1 MARKVTNRRT
11 TKTKVTKPAGAPDQI
26 VLHKIEVRPYNRTE
40 QDIPNWRR
48 AIQSAESQIP
58 RRSLLYNLYA
68 DVDLDGHVEAV
79 TGKRRDPIKAANW
92 QFVDKEGTPV
102 DTVNDLIDSVG
113 FDDLLDEIMN
123 AKFWGYSMMEP
134 TFWQDQDGSWEM
146 DAGLLPRLN
155 YRPEN
160 GILSYDSYSEEG
172 VNIREG
178 IYAKTIME
186 VGKIKDLGLYMKA
199 SPYAI
204 LKRGGLGDYA
214 VFVQTFGN
222 PLIDAMWNGFD
233 EKQRV
238 QLQQALQEIGAGGT
252 IIRPDGTTI
261 DIKEN
266 NVNATGDAH
275 GNFLRFLNAEISKA
289 LIGTTETTESSSSS
303 GYAQSKTHQEQDES
317 KHETDLNYVR
327 RVLNSRF
334 IRILQ
339 SAGFDTKGGRFI
351 IQGESQELTVKDSY
365 EMYKSMRKE
374 LGLPIDDDFFYETF
388 DVPKPENYDS
398 LKAEQKE
405 QKPPVSEPKPGAK
418 KANKKE
424 DPDPVNLSLSEE
436 ETKEQLDNALMRWL
450 RRFLPFFSKA
460 PAETTGATASCGHHH
475 TINLAALEGFDNDGL
490 INRIWEQKGK
500 VSFDAA
506 LFYYTASTLFK
517 GFKEAWD
524 KANTITL
531 ADAPGFVYGIDDPA
545 LLTAFEQNLF
555 RFSGAKTLAEV
566 YELNELFKKATS
578 FREFYQMAKERLGV
592 FNKNWLETEYTSAV
606 LTGEAA
612 ATYNRLIKQTELYP
626 YWKYKTAGDH
636 LVRPEHAALNGL
648 VLPSNDKRWDKL
660 FPPNGWNCRC
670 YIVPRLKNEVTQEEL
685 RASRKRADAYLNSK
699 QFKSE
704 ALQGWGV
711 NRAATGEVFTANQQ
725 YVHKFPG
732 KASKMINT
740 LKPADWGL
748 DSYSNAKKQATE
760 ATKTYEGTAA
770 EFFDQLE
777 SLNDLRVIKDYHKR
791 PLQVKEGNFKR
802 HTKGRAERVRLLEA
816 LGQTLTAPHEVWLN
830 GAELGEMVYISYFL
844 DKTITVRASIKNGTM
859 ELLTWYELTEKRTIL
874 NKHRN
879 GLLVYKK

>member
-1 MARKVTNRRT
+1 
-11 TKTKVTKPAGAPDQI
+11 
-26 VLHKIEVRPYNRTE
+26 LHKIEVRPYNRTE

-351 IQGESQELTVKDSY
+351 IQG
-365 EMYKSMRKE
+365 
-374 LGLPIDDDFFYETF
+374 
-388 DVPKPENYDS
+388 
-398 LKAEQKE
+398 
-405 QKPPVSEPKPGAK
+405 
-418 KANKKE
+418 
-424 DPDPVNLSLSEE
+424 
-436 ETKEQLDNALMRWL
+436 
-450 RRFLPFFSKA
+450 
-460 PAETTGATASCGHHH
+460 
-475 TINLAALEGFDNDGL
+475 
-490 INRIWEQKGK
+490 
-500 VSFDAA
+500 
-506 LFYYTASTLFK
+506 
-517 GFKEAWD
+517 
-524 KANTITL
+524 
-531 ADAPGFVYGIDDPA
+531 
-545 LLTAFEQNLF
+545 
-555 RFSGAKTLAEV
+555 
-566 YELNELFKKATS
+566 
-578 FREFYQMAKERLGV
+578 
-592 FNKNWLETEYTSAV
+592 
-606 LTGEAA
+606 
-612 ATYNRLIKQTELYP
+612 
-626 YWKYKTAGDH
+626 
-636 LVRPEHAALNGL
+636 
-648 VLPSNDKRWDKL
+648 
-660 FPPNGWNCRC
+660 
-670 YIVPRLKNEVTQEEL
+670 
-685 RASRKRADAYLNSK
+685 
-699 QFKSE
+699 
-704 ALQGWGV
+704 
-711 NRAATGEVFTANQQ
+711 
-725 YVHKFPG
+725 
-732 KASKMINT
+732 
-740 LKPADWGL
+740 
-748 DSYSNAKKQATE
+748 
-760 ATKTYEGTAA
+760 
-770 EFFDQLE
+770 
-777 SLNDLRVIKDYHKR
+777 
-791 PLQVKEGNFKR
+791 
-802 HTKGRAERVRLLEA
+802 
-816 LGQTLTAPHEVWLN
+816 
-830 GAELGEMVYISYFL
+830 
-844 DKTITVRASIKNGTM
+844 
-859 ELLTWYELTEKRTIL
+859 
-874 NKHRN
+874 
-879 GLLVYKK
+879 